1 MKYDYHHVSP
11 EHAKQR
17 FPNWNYVP
25 PEHYAMHDR
34 LINWATWLD
43 PRASSQIAPM
53 FRLYKSKARQWH
65 EPSIRPPLD
74 TLDAIKLEQA
84 VRALPMDQC
93 EAIRWCYVRRTTP
106 ARQIRA
112 IGCTY
117 EGLYHL
123 IQAGRGNLAVRLSAT
138 RESTDRKMLVA
149 A

>member
-1 MKYDYHHVSP
+1 MKYDYHHVAP
-11 EHAKQR
+11 EHDDIHK
-17 FPNWNYVP
+17 
-25 PEHYAMHDR
+25 R
-34 LINWATWLD
+34 LVNWAIWAD
-43 PRASSQIAPM
+43 PRQRSMIAPM
-53 FRLYKSKARQWH
+53 FRLFRSKARQWH
-65 EPSIRPPLD
+65 TPELKPAIDIIGAQNMELAIR
-74 TLDAIKLEQA
+74 KL
-84 VRALPMDQC
+84 PKDQC
-93 EAIRWCYVRRTTP
+93 EAIRWCYVRKTPP

>member
-1 MKYDYHHVSP
+1 MKYDYHHVAP
-11 EHAKQR
+11 EHDDIHK
-17 FPNWNYVP
+17 
-25 PEHYAMHDR
+25 R
-34 LINWATWLD
+34 LVNWAIWAD
-43 PRASSQIAPM
+43 PRQRSMIAPM

-74 TLDAIKLEQA
+74 ELDAIRLEQA
-84 VRALPMDQC
+84 VRSLPPDQC

-123 IQAGRGNLAVRLSAT
+123 IQAGRGNLAVRLSST

>member
-11 EHAKQR
+11 EHADI
-17 FPNWNYVP
+17 
-25 PEHYAMHDR
+25 HAR
-34 LINWATWLD
+34 LVNWALWAD
-43 PRASSQIAPM
+43 PRTASTVAPM
-53 FRLYKSKARQWH
+53 FRLFRSKARQWH
-65 EPSIRPPLD
+65 QPRLQPALD
-74 TLDAIKLEQA
+74 TLDAIRIEHA
-84 VRALPMDQC
+84 VRALPQDQC

-123 IQAGRGNLAVRLSAT
+123 IQAGRGNLSVRLSAT

>member
-11 EHAKQR
+11 EHDEIHA
-17 FPNWNYVP
+17 
-25 PEHYAMHDR
+25 R
-34 LINWATWLD
+34 LVNWALWAD
-43 PRASSQIAPM
+43 PRQRSMIAPM

-65 EPSIRPPLD
+65 APDVKPALD

-84 VRALPMDQC
+84 VRALPPDQR

-123 IQAGRGNLAVRLSAT
+123 IQAGRGNLSLRLSST
-138 RESTDRKMLVA
+138 RESTDRKMLA
-149 A
+149 AA